1 MASITQRIF
10 LTLNFRTMGVL
21 SFIKRF
27 LIFVSLW
34 VIVFGAICTVFPFQ
48 YFNQKFTEAYN
59 LEQSREVDHSQ
70 ELATS
75 NQHQSDII
83 NY

>member
-1 MASITQRIF
+1 
-10 LTLNFRTMGVL
+10 MGVL

-27 LIFVSLW
+27 LLFVSLW
-34 VIVFGAICTVFPFQ
+34 AVVFGAICAVFPFE

-59 LEQSREVDHSQ
+59 LEQVQEVDRSQ

-75 NQHQSDII
+75 NHQNLDI
-83 NY
+83 Y

>member
-1 MASITQRIF
+1 
-10 LTLNFRTMGVL
+10 MGVL

-34 VIVFGAICTVFPFQ
+34 AVVFGAICAVFPFQ
-48 YFNQKFTEAYN
+48 YFNQKFIEAYN
-59 LEQSREVDHSQ
+59 LEQSREEVDHSQ

-75 NQHQSDII
+75 NQYQSDII
-83 NY
+83 YY